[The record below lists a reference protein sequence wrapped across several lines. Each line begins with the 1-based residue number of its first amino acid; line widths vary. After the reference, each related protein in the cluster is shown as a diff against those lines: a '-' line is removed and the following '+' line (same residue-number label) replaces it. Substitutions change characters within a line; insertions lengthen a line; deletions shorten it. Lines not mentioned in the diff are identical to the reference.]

1 MVNID
6 TVYQRVLALAN
17 KEQRGYIT
25 PQEFNLL
32 ANQAQMGIFESYFYN
47 KAHRN
52 KIDANTDLPNDETN
66 IDELLGKKL
75 GPFLSIQNVDGG
87 TMYPTTVMVGSENP
101 IVFHTGR
108 VFYNNQE
115 CTRVDISEAR
125 FANTSIRHRTALS
138 KRPIFSDSNLSN
150 EDLRVYAGGI
160 NYQASG
166 ITVECFRVPIRA
178 QWTYVVV
185 NGKALY
191 NSSDSSAQNFEVHR
205 SEEDTLINKILELA
219 GIVIAKPGL
228 AQVIAQKSQEELALQ
243 NL

>member
-6 TVYQRVLALAN
+6 TVYQRVLTLAN

-32 ANQAQMGIFESYFYN
+32 ANQAQMQIFESYFYTKN
-47 KAHRN
+47 ARKRL
-52 KIDANTDLPNDETN
+52 DAGSDTVDDETN
-66 IDELLGKKL
+66 IDELIGKKL
-75 GPFLSIQNVDGG
+75 GPFLTVQNVDGG
-87 TMYPTTVMVGSENP
+87 TTYPTTVTVGSETP
-101 IVFHTGR
+101 DVFQTGR

-125 FANTSIRHRTALS
+125 FAATSIRHRTALS
-138 KRPIFSDSNLSN
+138 KRPIFSDSHISN
-150 EDLRVYAGGI
+150 EDIRVYTDSP
-160 NYQASG
+160 NYQANG

-191 NSSDSSAQNFEVHR
+191 NSSDSSLQNFELHR
-205 SEEDTLINKILELA
+205 SEEETLVNKILELA

-228 AQVIAQKSQEELALQ
+228 AQLAGQKNADELTMQ
-243 NL
+243 NS

>member
-17 KEQRGYIT
+17 KEQRGYVT

-32 ANQAQMGIFESYFYN
+32 ANQAQMQIFEAYFYTKN
-47 KAHRN
+47 ARKRL
-52 KIDANTDLPNDETN
+52 DAESDTVNDETN
-66 IDELLGKKL
+66 IDELIGKQL
-75 GPFLSIQNVDGG
+75 GPFLSVQNVDGG
-87 TMYPTTVMVGSENP
+87 TMYPDTVTVGSETP
-101 IVFHTGR
+101 IVFQTGR

-150 EDLRVYAGGI
+150 EDIRVYAGGV
-160 NYQASG
+160 NHQASG
-166 ITVECFRVPIRA
+166 VTAECFRAPIRV
-178 QWTYVVV
+178 QWAYVVV

-191 NSSDSSAQNFEVHR
+191 NSSDGSLQNFELHR
-205 SEEDTLINKILELA
+205 SEEDTLVNKILELA

-228 AQVIAQKSQEELALQ
+228 AQLAGQKRADEVTMQ
-243 NL
+243 NS

>member
-32 ANQAQMGIFESYFYN
+32 ANQAQMGIFESYFYS
-47 KAHRN
+47 KASRN
-52 KIDANTDLPNDETN
+52 KTNDNVDLPNDETN

-75 GPFLSIQNVDGG
+75 GPFLSVQNVDGG
-87 TMYPTTVMVGSENP
+87 TMYPTTVAVGTENP
-101 IVFHTGR
+101 VVFQTGR

-150 EDLRVYAGGI
+150 EDIRVYAGGV

-191 NSSDSSAQNFEVHR
+191 NSSDASAQNFELHR
-205 SEEDTLINKILELA
+205 SEEDTLVNKILELA

-228 AQVIAQKSQEELALQ
+228 SQVVAQKSQEELALQ

>member
-32 ANQAQMGIFESYFYN
+32 ANQAQMSIFESYFYN
-47 KAHRN
+47 KATRKKLN
-52 KIDANTDLPNDETN
+52 QSVSIDADETD
-66 IDELLGKKL
+66 IDELIGKKL
-75 GPFLSIQNVDGG
+75 NPFASVENMTGG
-87 TMYPTTVMVGSENP
+87 TMYPPTVAVGAASVD
-101 IVFHTGR
+101 VFQTGR

-115 CTRVDISEAR
+115 CTRVDVSEAR
-125 FANTSIRHRTALS
+125 FAASSIRHTAALS
-138 KRPIFSDSNLSN
+138 KRPIFSDSSAPG
-150 EDLRVYAGGI
+150 EDVKVYTGSTPQFNGV
-160 NYQASG
+160 
-166 ITVECFRVPIRA
+166 TVECFRVPLA
-178 QWTYVVV
+178 SNWTYVVV

-191 NSSDSSAQNFEVHR
+191 NSSDTSGQNFELHR
-205 SEEDTLINKILELA
+205 SEEDTLVNKILELA

-228 AQVIAQKSQEELALQ
+228 SQVIGQKSQEELALQ